1 MLNTTYY
8 LVSSRMISRARDG
21 IQFFRADNKRI
32 HELELSFLKNIQQ
45 NITHPGCNEQAETL
59 LAIFSF
65 EAYVFILNPISFA
78 ICYNLLGIW
87 MGKIIK
93 TTKTSYQDYDQ

>member
-1 MLNTTYY
+1 MYQDGQREYY
-8 LVSSRMISRARDG
+8 
-21 IQFFRADNKRI
+21 FKEFTK
-32 HELELSFLKNIQQ
+32 HKNDIM
-45 NITHPGCNEQAETL
+45 HPGCNEQAETL

-93 TTKTSYQDYDQ
+93 ITKTSNQDYDQ